1 MESISR
7 QVPQIGGLEE
17 QVYAL
22 YRQRAQKMVQRRRQD
37 VRDQNDEFS
46 PFAGKGALGDEY
58 RTRRAAE
65 REGRRTRRRREREK
79 RGDSNHHDGMS
90 TDDEESQSEIQLMQS
105 ELGVCVCVFS

>member
-1 MESISR
+1 M
-7 QVPQIGGLEE
+7 
-17 QVYAL
+17 
-22 YRQRAQKMVQRRRQD
+22 
-37 VRDQNDEFS
+37 
-46 PFAGKGALGDEY
+46 GDEY

-105 ELGVCVCVFS
+105 DLGGFFGLYSFF

>member
-1 MESISR
+1 M
-7 QVPQIGGLEE
+7 
-17 QVYAL
+17 
-22 YRQRAQKMVQRRRQD
+22 
-37 VRDQNDEFS
+37 
-46 PFAGKGALGDEY
+46 GDEY

-105 ELGVCVCVFS
+105 DLGGFTGFLYSSLTAQTHFPP

>member
-1 MESISR
+1 MHFN
-7 QVPQIGGLEE
+7 PLWH
-17 QVYAL
+17 
-22 YRQRAQKMVQRRRQD
+22 D
-37 VRDQNDEFS
+37 VKRIVI
-46 PFAGKGALGDEY
+46 PGKGAMGDEY

-105 ELGVCVCVFS
+105 DLGRFARFVGSLNLKLKKILKICMDCIGINFYE